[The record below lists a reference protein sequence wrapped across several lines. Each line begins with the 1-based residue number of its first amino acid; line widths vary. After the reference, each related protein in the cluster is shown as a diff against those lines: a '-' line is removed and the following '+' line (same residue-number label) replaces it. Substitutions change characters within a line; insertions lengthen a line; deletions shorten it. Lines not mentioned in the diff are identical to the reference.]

1 MHLATTLHTRRT
13 SSVPT
18 LVGGCRDFDGPSF
31 FQAGGCQG
39 LSTSPRAPHFPNPAD
54 ASTDMERPHY
64 TCVAPAHIDRLPL
77 EIMRQHVLPR
87 LEPKDLVNFAACSR
101 CARWDVNAA
110 ANAAKDGN
118 LWIYRLLRDN
128 CGRMDDNAARYA
140 ALHGQHEALKWMWK
154 NGSIGDWT
162 DEVAAYAA
170 RGGHVHVLD
179 ALETMYLRYDGL
191 LYTTPCCNKL
201 AMEASKCG
209 HLQVLVWLLDREP
222 AFLHEPDLPEVSAFA
237 AQHHHFNILEWLLD
251 NDCRLCKATMN
262 YTVQNGTLD
271 MVKRLRAHQ
280 CPWDVTA
287 VDTAVQYGRHDV
299 LQWLLDNG
307 CPSVTGAIEV
317 TGATPGDL
325 VEFDYDPYRK
335 FY

>member
-1 MHLATTLHTRRT
+1 M
-13 SSVPT
+13 
-18 LVGGCRDFDGPSF
+18 
-31 FQAGGCQG
+31 
-39 LSTSPRAPHFPNPAD
+39 
-54 ASTDMERPHY
+54 
-64 TCVAPAHIDRLPL
+64 
-77 EIMRQHVLPR
+77 
-87 LEPKDLVNFAACSR
+87 
-101 CARWDVNAA
+101 NAA

-118 LWIYRLLRDN
+118 LWIYRLMRDN
-128 CGRMDDNAARYA
+128 RGRMDDNAARYA

-154 NGSIGDWT
+154 NGPIGEWT

-179 ALETMYLRYDGL
+179 ALEMMHTDLV
-191 LYTTPCCNKL
+191 YTNPNKL

-209 HLQVLVWLLDREP
+209 HLQVLVWLLDRDEP
-222 AFLHEPDLPEVSAFA
+222 AFLHEPEVSAIA
-237 AQHHHFNILEWLLD
+237 AQHHNFNILEWLLD
-251 NDCRLCKATMN
+251 NDCRLCKCTMN

-271 MVKRLRAHQ
+271 MMKRLRAHQ
-280 CPWDVTA
+280 CPWDVTT

-317 TGATPGDL
+317 TGATRGDPG
-325 VEFDYDPYRK
+325 EFDYDPYSE

>member
-1 MHLATTLHTRRT
+1 MTDLLFSRR
-13 SSVPT
+13 
-18 LVGGCRDFDGPSF
+18 
-31 FQAGGCQG
+31 GGCQG
-39 LSTSPRAPHFPNPAD
+39 LSTSPRAPHSPNPAVV
-54 ASTDMERPHY
+54 STDMERPHY
-64 TCVAPAHIDRLPL
+64 TCVAPAHIDRLPV

-87 LEPKDLVNFAACSR
+87 LEPEDLKNFAACSR

-118 LWIYRLLRDN
+118 LWIYRLMRDN
-128 CGRMDDNAARYA
+128 RGRMDDNAARYA
-140 ALHGQHEALKWMWK
+140 ALHGQHEALKWMWE
-154 NGSIGDWT
+154 NGPIGEWS

-179 ALETMYLRYDGL
+179 ALEMMHQGL
-191 LYTTPCCNKL
+191 VYTTPNKL

-251 NDCRLCKATMN
+251 NDCRLCKCTMN

-317 TGATPGDL
+317 TGATRGDL
-325 VEFDYDPYRK
+325 VAFDYDPYSE